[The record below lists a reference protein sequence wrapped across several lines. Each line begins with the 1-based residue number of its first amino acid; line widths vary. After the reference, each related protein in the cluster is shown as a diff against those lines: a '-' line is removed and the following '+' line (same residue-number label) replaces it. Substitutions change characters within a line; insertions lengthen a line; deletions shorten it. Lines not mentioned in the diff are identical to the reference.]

1 MSNIIQYILSRLNEP
16 STWRGIVWIA
26 TALGLALDPTQ
37 KEAIVTAGMAIAGVV
52 GVFTKEKPKPTP
64 DQIEKVKELIQQ
76 NVDAAIIKSNE
87 TKNENPT
94 PDNFF
99 NDDDGDGDGD

>member
-1 MSNIIQYILSRLNEP
+1 MNAFLTYILGRLSEP
-16 STWRGIVWIA
+16 STWRGIIWIV
-26 TALGLALDPTQ
+26 TALGLALSPEQ

-87 TKNENPT
+87 KKNENPT

-99 NDDDGDGDGD
+99 GDDDGDGDGD